1 MGAGGAH
8 WRYRAGAMHA
18 VDRETF
24 EALLDAA
31 VAALPQVFRERIEN
45 VSFIVED
52 WADADDLGLTGTSG
66 GGTLLGLYRG
76 IPLPRRTS
84 GYSLTTPDVIV
95 LFQQPLQRMA
105 RDAEHLAEIVEHTVQ
120 HEIAHYFGVSDR
132 RLRELGA
139 Y

>member
-1 MGAGGAH
+1 
-8 WRYRAGAMHA
+8 MHA

-31 VAALPQVFRERIEN
+31 VAALPQPFRDRIEN

-52 WADADDLGLTGTSG
+52 WAGRDDLGLTGAT

-95 LFQQPLQRMA
+95 LFQQPLQQMA
-105 RDAEHLAEIVEHTVQ
+105 RDAEHLAAIVEHTLQ
-120 HEIAHYFGVSDR
+120 HEVAHYFGVSDR

>member
-1 MGAGGAH
+1 
-8 WRYRAGAMHA
+8 MHA

-31 VAALPQVFRERIEN
+31 VAALPQTFRDRIEN

-52 WADADDLGLTGTSG
+52 RADRDDLSLTGTTD

-84 GYSLTTPDVIV
+84 AYSLTTPDVIV
-95 LFQQPLQRMA
+95 LFQQPLQRIA
-105 RDAEHLAEIVEHTVQ
+105 RDAEHLSALVEHTVQ
-120 HEIAHYFGVSDR
+120 HEVAHYFGVSDR